1 MILGSVALII
11 SVFESHPTFGSSNMR
26 GPFGFVNGGDNG
38 LTNAAAPSE
47 MCATCVTIRGYK
59 CQEYEVL
66 TQFPFENTSK
76 LSLFFEVHVREFS
89 I

>member
-47 MCATCVTIRGYK
+47 MCAT
-59 CQEYEVL
+59 
-66 TQFPFENTSK
+66 
-76 LSLFFEVHVREFS
+76 
-89 I
+89 